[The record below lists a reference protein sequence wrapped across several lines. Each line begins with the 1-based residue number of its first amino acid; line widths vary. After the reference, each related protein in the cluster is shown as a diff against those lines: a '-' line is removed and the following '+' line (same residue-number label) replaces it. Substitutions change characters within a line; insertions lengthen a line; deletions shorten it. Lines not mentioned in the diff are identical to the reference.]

1 MNPHEV
7 RELAN
12 PNLIRRK
19 LRETKTVN
27 LIQIQPR
34 GRSYDTVISRQG
46 ESTSDALKLQRQADK
61 HNQTRGQLVDGA
73 MTIGD
78 EETEKR
84 VE

>member
-12 PNLIRRK
+12 PNLVTRK

-27 LIQIQPR
+27 LIRFQPR

-46 ESTSDALKLQRQADK
+46 ESTNDALKMQSKQTNTIK
-61 HNQTRGQLVDGA
+61 HEVS
-73 MTIGD
+73 
-78 EETEKR
+78 
-84 VE
+84 